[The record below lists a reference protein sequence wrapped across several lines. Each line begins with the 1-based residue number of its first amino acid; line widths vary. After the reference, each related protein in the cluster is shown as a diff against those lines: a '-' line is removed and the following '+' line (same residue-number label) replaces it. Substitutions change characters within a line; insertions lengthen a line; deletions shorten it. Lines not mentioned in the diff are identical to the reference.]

1 MLSAARRVTWLF
13 IVSCVYELFVYE
25 FVFLQSIHKYNNS
38 KRDSDNF
45 RRRIIEHFF
54 LLSAYGVERVRMWVI
69 GWGEGVEG

>member
-13 IVSCVYELFVYE
+13 IVSCVCELFVCE

-38 KRDSDNF
+38 KRDLGNF

-54 LLSAYGVERVRMWVI
+54 LLLAYGVERVRVWVI
-69 GWGEGVEG
+69 EWGEGVEG